1 MTPPPGRL
9 LLLGLV
15 LAAGAFLLVLATR
28 TFLLVLAAGAVLLL
42 VLAAGAVL
50 LGLLVLA
57 AAGALAAGAVLGL
70 VRLGLLPG
78 LAVFLGVLRPAI
90 ACLGQGG
97 LGAEGLDRRGPHGGG
112 ATGHERTGGEQGGD
126 ANQLRDHESS
136 VRPEPQLGPHGGPVD
151 ETGRGLPGWVRSEP
165 MCC

>member
-1 MTPPPGRL
+1 MASLQGRL
-9 LLLGLV
+9 LLLGFLLV
-15 LAAGAFLLVLATR
+15 LAAGAFLLVLA
-28 TFLLVLAAGAVLLL
+28 AGAVLHL

-50 LGLLVLA
+50 LGLLHVLA
-57 AAGALAAGAVLGL
+57 TAGALAAGAVLGL